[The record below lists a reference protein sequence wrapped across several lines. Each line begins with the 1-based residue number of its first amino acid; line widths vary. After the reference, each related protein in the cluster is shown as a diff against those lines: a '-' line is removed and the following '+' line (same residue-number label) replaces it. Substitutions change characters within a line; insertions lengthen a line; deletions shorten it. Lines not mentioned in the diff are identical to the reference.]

1 MPGQAIG
8 STGLKLHSNKFPG
21 IYRGKVL
28 SNTDS
33 DMLGR
38 IKVQA
43 YPMFADITDPELLPY
58 AVPMYPIWDGSG
70 TETGCF
76 AVPDIDT
83 FVFVMFEAGDM
94 YQPIYIGEAPTAT
107 KGLPQARIP
116 NYPTRKASR
125 TSGGV
130 EFYVDDTLG
139 EIKLSKFEPI
149 TSGGEVVTD
158 SVADPL
164 ETLIASV
171 HMEWDGRIIAF
182 SPNNIILDSKIVKV
196 TGNIDLANGWT
207 GTFSTGDNRIV
218 SVSQGV
224 ITSVE

>member
-1 MPGQAIG
+1 MSKPLG
-8 STGLKLHSNKFPG
+8 STGFSIHDPKWPG
-21 IYRGKVL
+21 IYRAKVL
-28 SNTDS
+28 DND
-33 DMLGR
+33 DPDQYGR

-43 YPMFADITDPELLPY
+43 YPMFEGITDPDLLPW
-58 AVPMYPIWDGSG
+58 AVPMYPVWVGSG

-76 AVPDIDT
+76 AVPDVDS
-83 FVFVMFEAGDM
+83 FVFVMFEAGDI
-94 YQPIYIGEAPTAT
+94 YQPVYIGEAPTAT

-139 EIKLSKFEPI
+139 EVKLSKFEPI